1 MTYIGDWAFCY
12 TGLTNIVIPD
22 SVTKIGQFGDAFSW
36 CGDLTTIKVEEG
48 NTFFDSR
55 NNCNAIIQTK
65 SNTLIAGCQNTVI
78 PDSVTGIGMSAFGGC
93 ANLTDITITDSVKRI
108 NERAFSGCSGLTSIV
123 IPSSAEEVGGCLFSG
138 CNNLETI
145 KVDEGNSFY
154 DSRDNCNAIINTERN
169 ALMSGCKNTEIPDSV
184 SVIDGYA
191 FSNCYGLTTVT
202 IPDSVTSIEVC
213 AFSSCTSLTNVIIP
227 DSVTSISDSAF
238 ANCSGLTSVTI
249 PDSVAHIGHSVFNK
263 CAEGFK
269 IYGSKNSETQ
279 RFAKDEGYDFVA
291 LD

>member
-93 ANLTDITITDSVKRI
+93 ANLTDITIPDSVTRI

-138 CNNLETI
+138 CNNLDTI

-249 PDSVAHIGHSVFNK
+249 PDSVAHI
-263 CAEGFK
+263 
-269 IYGSKNSETQ
+269 
-279 RFAKDEGYDFVA
+279 
-291 LD
+291 